1 MAALDIFAPDE
12 PYDETLIYLPDISE
26 DLGRL
31 EGPTNPPTTR
41 KPSESP
47 SLSPITPLPTTDN
60 PTAAPSTRNP
70 TTAPSPKPVPEETST
85 STSTTVTT
93 TTVAPETTSTS
104 IPDDE
109 AVTQA
114 TTTSTAPP
122 VVHTYYS
129 CPPPSP
135 TTINTKDEN
144 GSDVMIEIPPKIDT
158 VSIGYE
164 FEVNL
169 TDPEDTDINELL
181 PKIQSRLGETLGDYM
196 NSHTEYDEWDQS
208 KGCSGYHVDDFR
220 RIRRLNN
227 ARRRQLEA
235 SETRIIDISSDT
247 DLTVDEDKLC
257 TFSDFRSCSVVHGA
271 MMATYVGTNEA
282 GVAST
287 VSREVKKEITN
298 GDFADE
304 DDEEPT
310 YQLSYLGSLYEEEV
324 QVQTIEGSAFD
335 KIMSSVQ
342 EVLPEASEEGFK
354 ATPYGLGI
362 LIALGTTFLVLCYVI
377 FVKSDSAEKVKEK
390 IDERAEKRKAKKK
403 ALGEED
409 EEKQADDMDYCYDL
423 ESMSDEEEGEGEEG
437 LEICSTF
444 SFGSAKVGAAS
455 VFSKDSGRTKKMSN
469 RSNEVTY
476 DDAQKLDSLMEDED
490 AEDGSS
496 TGDKAAISP
505 SPSEDPSSSNENGT
519 PR

>member
-1 MAALDIFAPDE
+1 
-12 PYDETLIYLPDISE
+12 
-26 DLGRL
+26 
-31 EGPTNPPTTR
+31 
-41 KPSESP
+41 
-47 SLSPITPLPTTDN
+47 
-60 PTAAPSTRNP
+60 
-70 TTAPSPKPVPEETST
+70 
-85 STSTTVTT
+85 
-93 TTVAPETTSTS
+93 
-104 IPDDE
+104 
-109 AVTQA
+109 
-114 TTTSTAPP
+114 
-122 VVHTYYS
+122 
-129 CPPPSP
+129 
-135 TTINTKDEN
+135 
-144 GSDVMIEIPPKIDT
+144 
-158 VSIGYE
+158 
-164 FEVNL
+164 
-169 TDPEDTDINELL
+169 
-181 PKIQSRLGETLGDYM
+181 
-196 NSHTEYDEWDQS
+196 
-208 KGCSGYHVDDFR
+208 
-220 RIRRLNN
+220 
-227 ARRRQLEA
+227 
-235 SETRIIDISSDT
+235 
-247 DLTVDEDKLC
+247 
-257 TFSDFRSCSVVHGA
+257 
-271 MMATYVGTNEA
+271 MATYVGTNEA

-287 VSREVKKEITN
+287 VSREVKEEITN

-390 IDERAEKRKAKKK
+390 INERAEKRKAKKK

-423 ESMSDEEEGEGEEG
+423 ESMNEEEEDEGEEG

-469 RSNEVTY
+469 RSDEVTY

-519 PR
+519 PRRVSRVNAGCSFHSDDDEEDGSPLKPLAFVKSSGPNMVDRTPSSSPSISSADIELSPTSGSGNAMRKLPSISEAELPPPMNDTPHVSRNRSRNRTEDWSEWEV